1 MASTHRNKTIRRSAT
16 SFDVSENALDYAMNQ
31 SMQNILNSEASTAY
45 KKPWHRLERGLRL
58 NRLRA
63 FVDELGAARSFTPS
77 EEDSLLALLT
87 KALDKKLLNSKA
99 AVEYDSV
106 QEKITEIKP
115 LVMHQGANGVLFQ
128 LLEKRNAV
136 TFRKRTPVQPAAAA
150 VQPTGASGPIST

>member
-58 NRLRA
+58 NRLRS
-63 FVDELGAARSFTPS
+63 FVDELGATRSFTPA
-77 EEDSLLALLT
+77 EEDTLLALLT

-99 AVEYDSV
+99 AVEYDPV
-106 QEKITEIKP
+106 TEKITEIKP
-115 LVMHQGANGVLFQ
+115 LVMHQGANGGVLFQ
-128 LLEKRNAV
+128 LLEK
-136 TFRKRTPVQPAAAA
+136 
-150 VQPTGASGPIST
+150 S